1 VLVHH
6 KWIEANSDESSVAL
20 KFGCGPDS
28 TFAVFAFSSL
38 QCRVMGACAM
48 LRAELAERAR
58 KYALAKSLPHYLSY
72 GEQSVVCFEP
82 FGELRHGNFHPASY
96 RSICARVNW
105 RSRLEKVHTTARR
118 SLPATESGVRAEL
131 DSCMSS
137 DALLMNVFCHAG
149 TLRSSAVARLLG
161 TVAKTRPEFGLR
173 ARVPLT
179 NERVDAT
186 KIDMRIGN
194 LLVEAKL
201 TENDF
206 QQAEKKKVQRY
217 RDFLA
222 VFDESELP
230 QSERCYY
237 SYQLLRNV
245 LAAYDRR
252 AAFCVL
258 LDARR
263 NDLLEAWYAVMR
275 CVRSAELRT
284 ACKVLTW
291 QELSRALPVSL
302 QLFLAQKY
310 GIS

>member
-1 VLVHH
+1 
-6 KWIEANSDESSVAL
+6 
-20 KFGCGPDS
+20 
-28 TFAVFAFSSL
+28 
-38 QCRVMGACAM
+38 
-48 LRAELAERAR
+48 
-58 KYALAKSLPHYLSY
+58 
-72 GEQSVVCFEP
+72 
-82 FGELRHGNFHPASY
+82 
-96 RSICARVNW
+96 
-105 RSRLEKVHTTARR
+105 
-118 SLPATESGVRAEL
+118 
-131 DSCMSS
+131 MSS

-179 NERVDAT
+179 NGRVDAT
-186 KIDMRIGN
+186 EIDMRIGN

-201 TENDF
+201 TESDF
-206 QQAEKKKVQRY
+206 QQAGKEKVQRY
-217 RDFLA
+217 RDFPA
-222 VFDESELP
+222 VFDENELP
-230 QSERCYY
+230 QSERYYY
-237 SYQLLRNV
+237 SYQLIRNV
-245 LAAYDRR
+245 LAAFDRQ

>member
-1 VLVHH
+1 
-6 KWIEANSDESSVAL
+6 
-20 KFGCGPDS
+20 
-28 TFAVFAFSSL
+28 
-38 QCRVMGACAM
+38 
-48 LRAELAERAR
+48 
-58 KYALAKSLPHYLSY
+58 
-72 GEQSVVCFEP
+72 
-82 FGELRHGNFHPASY
+82 
-96 RSICARVNW
+96 
-105 RSRLEKVHTTARR
+105 
-118 SLPATESGVRAEL
+118 
-131 DSCMSS
+131 MSS

-179 NERVDAT
+179 NGRVDAT
-186 KIDMRIGN
+186 EIDMRIGN

-201 TENDF
+201 TESDF
-206 QQAEKKKVQRY
+206 QQAEKEKVQRY
-217 RDFLA
+217 RDFPA
-222 VFDESELP
+222 VFDENELP
-230 QSERCYY
+230 QSERYYY
-237 SYQLLRNV
+237 SYQLIRNV
-245 LAAYDRR
+245 LAAFDRQ

-275 CVRSAELRT
+275 CVKAAELRT

-291 QELSRALPVSL
+291 QELARSLPVSL

>member
-1 VLVHH
+1 
-6 KWIEANSDESSVAL
+6 
-20 KFGCGPDS
+20 
-28 TFAVFAFSSL
+28 
-38 QCRVMGACAM
+38 MGACSM

-58 KYALAKSLPHYLSY
+58 KYALAKSLPHCLSY

-82 FGELRHGNFHPASY
+82 FGERRHGNFHPASY
-96 RSICARVNW
+96 RNICSRVEW

-118 SLPATESGVRAEL
+118 SLPAAESGVRAEL

-149 TLRSSAVARLLG
+149 TWRSAAVAQLLG
-161 TVAKTRPEFGLR
+161 IATKARPEFGLR
-173 ARVPLT
+173 ARVPLASG
-179 NERVDAT
+179 RVDAT
-186 KIDMRIGN
+186 EIDMRIGN

-201 TENDF
+201 TESDF

-217 RDFLA
+217 RDFSA

-245 LAAYDRR
+245 LAAYDRQ

-258 LDARR
+258 LDERR
-263 NDLLEAWYAVMR
+263 RDLLEAWYAVMR
-275 CVRSAELRT
+275 CVKAAELRT

-291 QELSRALPVSL
+291 QELGRALPVTL